1 LFHLAGDPAVLVP
14 LLAPAGRIVSTL
26 GYGADQNDAAVAVMA
41 NPDAA
46 TLGRLAD
53 DVLAGRLRVPIEKTF
68 PLAEASDA
76 FGAFGGGTL
85 GKLAISLG

>member
-1 LFHLAGDPAVLVP
+1 
-14 LLAPAGRIVSTL
+14 
-26 GYGADQNDAAVAVMA
+26 MA

-76 FGAFGGGTL
+76 FSAFGGGTL